1 MLAQF
6 STLLRLSDGLAID
19 LSNELLRKAKVVGI
33 VRQLWALVIRTRNAM
48 PIDRFQRDT
57 VAHVQSPQLRVTM
70 HVGSSAVCIACRM
83 LVASSTLHD
92 SVAIDVAVRSR

>member
-33 VRQLWALVIRTRNAM
+33 VRQLWALVIRTRNA
-48 PIDRFQRDT
+48 DRFQRDT

-70 HVGSSAVCIACRM
+70 HVAVPYALHAACCIQHIARFGS
-83 LVASSTLHD
+83 D
-92 SVAIDVAVRSR
+92 

>member
-33 VRQLWALVIRTRNAM
+33 VRQLWALVIRTLNA
-48 PIDRFQRDT
+48 DRFQRDT
-57 VAHVQSPQLRVTM
+57 LMCSRRSYALRCT
-70 HVGSSAVCIACRM
+70 
-83 LVASSTLHD
+83 
-92 SVAIDVAVRSR
+92 